1 MFNDLFS
8 QINFIYIFTVSVLF
22 IGGIYVAP
30 IIVDKNVRWLLA
42 YPRWVAG
49 IMERFFSARWGFL
62 KMFLIILLLNNF
74 SLFTGFVSGF
84 LVIFPFIF
92 AFLTG
97 FNVAVI
103 GYDLMGWEGIWHLL
117 VNPVAWLEFPAAW
130 LSFALGMRLSVVLYQ
145 TQNLAVAGEVFA
157 FLLPLYFKYVFT
169 LLVIAA
175 AVESILII
183 FAERL
188 KDKM

>member
-1 MFNDLFS
+1 
-8 QINFIYIFTVSVLF
+8 
-22 IGGIYVAP
+22 
-30 IIVDKNVRWLLA
+30 
-42 YPRWVAG
+42 
-49 IMERFFSARWGFL
+49 
-62 KMFLIILLLNNF
+62 
-74 SLFTGFVSGF
+74 
-84 LVIFPFIF
+84 
-92 AFLTG
+92 
-97 FNVAVI
+97 VI

-157 FLLPLYFKYVFT
+157 FLLPLYFKYVLT